1 MPSIE
6 RLSIIL
12 PMYQIIL
19 GMTVLFTVG
28 AVAALVYAI
37 WAGLLNQRRHHRAH
51 ARLRGSAAGQP
62 SPPRLK
68 PPGPPA
74 LGRICQTMSEQAP
87 TPAAPETPANE
98 PQPPPEVHR
107 IADIVEQEGF
117 VPAWVTWAAVIA
129 LGLAALMWIR
139 PHGF

>member
-1 MPSIE
+1 
-6 RLSIIL
+6 
-12 PMYQIIL
+12 
-19 GMTVLFTVG
+19 
-28 AVAALVYAI
+28 
-37 WAGLLNQRRHHRAH
+37 
-51 ARLRGSAAGQP
+51 
-62 SPPRLK
+62 
-68 PPGPPA
+68 
-74 LGRICQTMSEQAP
+74 MSEQAP

-117 VPAWVTWAAVIA
+117 VPAWVTWVAVIA